1 MYYLY
6 TKKLYNMLL
15 THHKGFIIHIYYKI
29 IINYH
34 YYTTSDYILS
44 DLYFMSFSVC
54 QHQCPVETLIL
65 TIVSAGL
72 QMLLK
77 VFIHH
82 NLTLT
87 WLQLKPFVYIKMN
100 CQIVL
105 KIYVLYYNI

>member
-15 THHKGFIIHIYYKI
+15 THHKGFVTHMIYYNI

-54 QHQCPVETLIL
+54 QHQCPVETLLL
-65 TIVSAGL
+65 TIVPAGL

-87 WLQLKPFVYIKMN
+87 WLQ
-100 CQIVL
+100 
-105 KIYVLYYNI
+105 

>member
-15 THHKGFIIHIYYKI
+15 THHKGFVTHMIYYKI

-54 QHQCPVETLIL
+54 QHQCPVETL
-65 TIVSAGL
+65 TIDYCISRSADAV
-72 QMLLK
+72 K
-77 VFIHH
+77 SIHSS
-82 NLTLT
+82 
-87 WLQLKPFVYIKMN
+87 
-100 CQIVL
+100 
-105 KIYVLYYNI
+105 